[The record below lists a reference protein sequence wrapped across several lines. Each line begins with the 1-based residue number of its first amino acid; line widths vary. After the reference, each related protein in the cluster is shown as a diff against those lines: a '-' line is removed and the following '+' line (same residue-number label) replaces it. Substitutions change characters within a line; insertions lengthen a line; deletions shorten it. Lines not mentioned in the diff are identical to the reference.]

1 MQGGWQGEQKD
12 WSFKPMDEEEKAKAA
27 FKPNFDAGLD
37 MSELSEM
44 DDFGQP
50 EEEKNSGFKMDFG

>member
-1 MQGGWQGEQKD
+1 
-12 WSFKPMDEEEKAKAA
+12 MDEEEKAKAA